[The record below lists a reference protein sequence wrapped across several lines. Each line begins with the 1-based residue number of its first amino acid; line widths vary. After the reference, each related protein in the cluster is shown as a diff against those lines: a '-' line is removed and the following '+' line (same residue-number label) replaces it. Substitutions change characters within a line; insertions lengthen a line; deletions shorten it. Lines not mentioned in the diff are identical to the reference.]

1 MAGLD
6 LSDTVSKIP
15 MQIEILKCKIHRATV
30 TDANLEYEGSITI
43 DRDLMDA
50 AGLLVHEK
58 VHVLD
63 LNNGA
68 RFETYVIEGPR
79 GSGTICVNGAA
90 ARLVMPKDLV
100 IIIAYCHMPPDEARK
115 YEPVVVKVDPENRQ
129 LGSFPPGYRM
139 QPRFDS

>member
-1 MAGLD
+1 
-6 LSDTVSKIP
+6 

-30 TDANLEYEGSITI
+30 TEANLEYEGSITI

-68 RFETYVIEGPR
+68 RFETYVIEGSR
-79 GSGTICVNGAA
+79 GTGIICVNGAA

-100 IIIAYCHMPPDEARK
+100 IIVAYCHMASEEAK
-115 YEPVVVKVDPENRQ
+115 TFSPVVVKVDSDNKPFGQE
-129 LGSFPPGYRM
+129 LPGYRL
-139 QPRFDS
+139 QPHFDS

>member
-1 MAGLD
+1 
-6 LSDTVSKIP
+6 
-15 MQIEILKCKIHRATV
+15 
-30 TDANLEYEGSITI
+30 
-43 DRDLMDA
+43 MDA

-68 RFETYVIEGPR
+68 RFETYVIEGGR

-100 IIIAYCHMPPDEARK
+100 IIIAYCHMTPEEASK
-115 YEPVVVKVDPENRQ
+115 YEPTVIKVDADNQ
-129 LGSFPPGYRM
+129 QIGVLPPGYRM
-139 QPRFDS
+139 QPHFD